1 MNWYSISNATIIAL
15 SKEVIYNFER
25 DDLLNHTAFSGHRTP
40 RFALR
45 AKTMC
50 DSIRGESG
58 LRKILILGWLII
70 KSLLGWVGLKLYTNL
85 FALNPT
91 QAAFYSGKFLHGAY
105 WIYCNRSV
113 KMCSD
118 SYDLV
123 WFEFLAP
130 EISAANFLYCLKHR
144 ECLMW
149 SYCWFIIEYQVSIFH
164 TWINWVYFN

>member
-15 SKEVIYNFER
+15 SKVVIYNFER

-50 DSIRGESG
+50 DSIRVESG
-58 LRKILILGWLII
+58 LRMILILGWLIS
-70 KSLLGWVGLKLYTNL
+70 KSVLGWVGLKLYTNL

-113 KMCSD
+113 KMCSV
-118 SYDLV
+118 STTECCKRSTVLKA
-123 WFEFLAP
+123 LC
-130 EISAANFLYCLKHR
+130 AAQYCTKCVR
-144 ECLMW
+144 
-149 SYCWFIIEYQVSIFH
+149 QVH
-164 TWINWVYFN
+164 TVENR

>member
-50 DSIRGESG
+50 DSIRVESG
-58 LRKILILGWLII
+58 LRMILILGWLIS

-91 QAAFYSGKFLHGAY
+91 QAAFYSDNFLHGAY

-113 KMCSD
+113 KMCSV
-118 SYDLV
+118 STT
-123 WFEFLAP
+123 ECCKR
-130 EISAANFLYCLKHR
+130 SAVLKVLCASQYCAKWTSSASPYCR
-144 ECLMW
+144 EP
-149 SYCWFIIEYQVSIFH
+149 ITIF
-164 TWINWVYFN
+164 NKS

>member
-50 DSIRGESG
+50 DSIRVESG
-58 LRKILILGWLII
+58 LRMILILGWLIS

-113 KMCSD
+113 KMCSV
-118 SYDLV
+118 STT
-123 WFEFLAP
+123 ECCKR
-130 EISAANFLYCLKHR
+130 SAVLKALCDAQYCAKWTGSAIPYCR
-144 ECLMW
+144 EP
-149 SYCWFIIEYQVSIFH
+149 ITIF
-164 TWINWVYFN
+164 NKS